1 MKSIA
6 WLTGAALML
15 GGSLALAQGQ
25 ERFYL
30 GASAGASDIDD
41 KMTTGLITSG
51 PVDGSDSGMKLFGGY
66 RFGRSL
72 ALELAY
78 VDLGKLTY
86 SGDFSGSPV
95 TGGKVKVSG
104 LNTSLV
110 ATHQA
115 TPQLGL
121 FAKAGLYA
129 WNAKASDVTGGV
141 PFSAKDD
148 GADLS
153 LGVGAEYFFTKN
165 VGARVEWE
173 HFELDPGKASL
184 LSAGLVVKF

>member
-6 WLTGAALML
+6 WLAGATLVAA
-15 GGSLALAQGQ
+15 SPLALAQGDP
-25 ERFYL
+25 RFYV

-41 KMTTGLITSG
+41 KITTGLITSG
-51 PVDGSDSGMKLFGGY
+51 PVDGSDSGTKLFGGY
-66 RFGRSL
+66 RFGRSW

-78 VDLGKLTY
+78 VDLGKLAY
-86 SGDFSGSPV
+86 SGDFSGTPV

-129 WNAKASDVTGGV
+129 WNAKASDLTGGV

-153 LGVGAEYFFTKN
+153 LGVGADYFFTKN
-165 VGARVEWE
+165 VGARLEWE

-184 LSAGLVVKF
+184 LSAGMVVKF

>member
-1 MKSIA
+1 MKTIA
-6 WLTGAALML
+6 WLTGAALL
-15 GGSLALAQGQ
+15 ATAPIALAQGD
-25 ERFYL
+25 ERFYI
-30 GASAGASDIDD
+30 GASAGASDIGGE
-41 KMTTGLITSG
+41 MTTGLITSG
-51 PVDGSDSGMKLFGGY
+51 ATDGKDSGMKLFGGY
-66 RFGRSL
+66 RFGRNL

-78 VDLGKLTY
+78 VDLGTLSY
-86 SGDFSGSPV
+86 SGDFLGAPV
-95 TGGKVKVSG
+95 TGGRVKVSG
-104 LNTSLV
+104 FNTALV

-129 WNAKASDVTGGV
+129 WEAKASDLTGGV
-141 PFSAKDD
+141 PFSGKSD
-148 GADLS
+148 GADFS
-153 LGVGAEYFFTKN
+153 FGIGADYFFTKK